1 MVVFYL
7 PDKPTVLRE
16 AYSNARYSFKMNL
29 TSVVKLMYI
38 FNVLCSGTIR
48 VLHLVNLLFLKVI
61 FILISLVLL
70 VERYQIVKYLEK
82 NCFSENIHL
91 LSFVALALPIFLSN
105 FFCPSVCPFMCCTS
119 HLRNH
124 RSSNH
129 NFWYTSVK

>member
-61 FILISLVLL
+61 ILTSLVLL
-70 VERYQIVKYLEK
+70 VERYQIVKYLEN
-82 NCFSENIHL
+82 NCVSENIYL
-91 LSFVALALPIFLSN
+91 LSFVALALPTSLHN
-105 FFCPSVCPFMCCTS
+105 FFCLSVCPFVCRTS
-119 HLRNH
+119 HLRSH

>member
-61 FILISLVLL
+61 ILTSLVLL
-70 VERYQIVKYLEK
+70 VERYQIVKYLEN
-82 NCFSENIHL
+82 NCVSENIYL
-91 LSFVALALPIFLSN
+91 LSFVALALPTSLSN
-105 FFCPSVCPFMCCTS
+105 FFCPSVCPFVCRTS
-119 HLRNH
+119 HLRSH

>member
-61 FILISLVLL
+61 IFISVVLL
-70 VERYQIVKYLEK
+70 VERYQIVKYLE
-82 NCFSENIHL
+82 NNYVSENIYL
-91 LSFVALALPIFLSN
+91 LSFVALALPTSLSN
-105 FFCPSVCPFMCCTS
+105 FFCPSVCPFVCRTS

>member
-61 FILISLVLL
+61 IFISLVLL
-70 VERYQIVKYLEK
+70 VERYQIVKYLE
-82 NCFSENIHL
+82 NNYVSENIYL
-91 LSFVALALPIFLSN
+91 LSFVALALPTSLSN
-105 FFCPSVCPFMCCTS
+105 FFCPSVCPFVCRTS

>member
-61 FILISLVLL
+61 ILTSLVLL
-70 VERYQIVKYLEK
+70 VERYQIVKYLEN
-82 NCFSENIHL
+82 NCVSENIYL
-91 LSFVALALPIFLSN
+91 LSFVALALPTSLSN
-105 FFCPSVCPFMCCTS
+105 FFCPSVCPFVCRTS